1 MKIAAV
7 LARKGREFY
16 TVQHDLPLAFA
27 MEIMHRQR
35 IGSVGVIHA
44 EHGRL
49 LGLISQPELLAAFSR
64 FGTESLKQRV
74 SGLMRMSAMTCSC
87 EDDATQ
93 VMRAMTRERCRH
105 AVVMN
110 GLGKSAGLVS
120 IGDLVAAL
128 LEEARLEAGVLR
140 DIARSRLL
148 AVTA

>member
-1 MKIAAV
+1 
-7 LARKGREFY
+7 
-16 TVQHDLPLAFA
+16 
-27 MEIMHRQR
+27 MEIMHRQG

-49 LGLISQPELLAAFSR
+49 LGLIFQPELLAAFSR
-64 FGTESLKQRV
+64 FGSESLEQRV
-74 SGLMRMSAMTCSC
+74 SGLMRIPALTCSC
-87 EDDATQ
+87 EGDATQ

-110 GLGKSAGLVS
+110 SLGKSAGLVS

-140 DIARSRLL
+140 DIARSHLL
-148 AVTA
+148 AATA